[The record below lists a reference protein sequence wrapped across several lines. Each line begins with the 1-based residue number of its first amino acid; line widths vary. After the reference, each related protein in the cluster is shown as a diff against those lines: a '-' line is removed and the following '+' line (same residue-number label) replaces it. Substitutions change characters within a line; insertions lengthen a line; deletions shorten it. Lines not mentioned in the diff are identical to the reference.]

1 VNYSIL
7 EGLHGRSVLLAP
19 NEGLILA
26 GEVVEGA
33 GDRGIVLDPYTHI
46 ACDAKKATDVGDI
59 LAWGPVMD
67 LSCLEVVWD
76 TAFVS
81 TLVAQNDHL
90 GDCHEQFACR
100 DSGAGAS
107 EAVEN
112 AVNIIQVLPNESVD
126 KRVSGN
132 GFIPAVRR
140 LISSSRAFDAAVI
153 YEWPSHVWNFR
164 L

>member
-7 EGLHGRSVLLAP
+7 EGLHGRGVLLAP
-19 NEGLILA
+19 NEGLILV
-26 GEVVEGA
+26 GEVVEGV

-46 ACDAKKATDVGDI
+46 ACDAEKGADIGDI
-59 LAWGPVMD
+59 LAWGPVAD
-67 LSCLEVVWD
+67 LGCLGVVRD
-76 TAFVS
+76 ATFVS

-107 EAVEN
+107 EVVEN
-112 AVNIIQVLPNESVD
+112 VVNVIQVLPNESAD

-132 GFIPAVRR
+132 GFVPTICR

-153 YEWPSHVWNFR
+153 HEWPSHVWNFG